1 MSDVPRTR
9 EGARTNRRRK
19 DEKTIEE
26 DDDDVDLPMTEQPGD
41 S

>member
-1 MSDVPRTR
+1 MSDAPRMR
-9 EGARTNRRRK
+9 EGGSTNKRRK

-26 DDDDVDLPMTEQPGD
+26 DDDVVLPMTEQPGD

>member
-1 MSDVPRTR
+1 MSDAPRTR
-9 EGARTNRRRK
+9 EGAKTNERRK

-26 DDDDVDLPMTEQPGD
+26 DDDVDLPMTEQPGD